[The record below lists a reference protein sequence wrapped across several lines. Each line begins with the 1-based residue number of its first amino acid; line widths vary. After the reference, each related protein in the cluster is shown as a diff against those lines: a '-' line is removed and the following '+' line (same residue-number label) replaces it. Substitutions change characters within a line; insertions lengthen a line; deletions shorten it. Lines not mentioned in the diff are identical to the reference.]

1 MAAVPNDAVQRSDEE
16 GFDSWPDFMYTTLSL
31 DLWNDEPPAPAP
43 IGIHMAA
50 SLGDIPHVLSLMRS
64 DQVSYNEINGP
75 NRSGWTPLMYA
86 CSGQHEDMATLL
98 LEVGVDANRPG
109 KNGLTA
115 LMVAARGCNMM
126 ILVLLLNVAHV
137 DARDDNGWTALFH
150 AVDME
155 QEQSMQWLIT
165 YGANVNAMEPSTGR
179 TILMLAAK
187 SARIS
192 VIERLLR
199 HGADPYATS
208 WYEETA
214 LSIAENSQN
223 QPVAELLRKITCIS
237 RKKPNSLRELL
248 AFIGYEKYWPRLR
261 DQGVDL
267 EVFLSL
273 SEADLKELGV
283 DKVGPR
289 KVMAKAIDT
298 WRSTK

>member
-1 MAAVPNDAVQRSDEE
+1 MD
-16 GFDSWPDFMYTTLSL
+16 
-31 DLWNDEPPAPAP
+31 
-43 IGIHMAA
+43 
-50 SLGDIPHVLSLMRS
+50 
-64 DQVSYNEINGP
+64 
-75 NRSGWTPLMYA
+75 GWM
-86 CSGQHEDMATLL
+86 E
-98 LEVGVDANRPG
+98 ANYELRH
-109 KNGLTA
+109 
-115 LMVAARGCNMM
+115 
-126 ILVLLLNVAHV
+126 IVAHV

-283 DKVGPR
+283 ELQ
-289 KVMAKAIDT
+289 DT
-298 WRSTK
+298 KRNACAAGTCL